1 MGIVATMFLHQFH
14 LESLGHAS
22 YLVGDESTGEAL
34 VLDPQRDVRAYFEVA
49 RDHGSRLT
57 FVIETHGH
65 NDYLSGIS
73 EIAARA
79 PGLTVLASAEGQF
92 GYEHRPVRDGEVI
105 EVGDVGFEVL
115 HTPGH
120 TPEHVSLLVRDRAV
134 GEDPAVLLSGG
145 ALLVGDV
152 ARPDLLG
159 DAAQTRESAAAMC
172 EMLQTKILE
181 LPDHVEVFPTHVSGS
196 LCGANIGARLSTT
209 IGYER
214 RTNPMLRRITSEDV
228 FVRECLD
235 LQDLPAVP
243 PYWKRM
249 RPENLAG
256 PPLLSM
262 LAEPP
267 ALDVE
272 HVAELQASG
281 AVVLDTRQ
289 PESFAGG
296 HVPGALHVGLG
307 NSFAT
312 WAGTV
317 VPDGV
322 DVVLVLDRADDLW
335 EATWQLLR
343 IGFRPPVGW
352 LSGGM
357 ADWRT
362 SGLRIAT
369 IEQLSVHEA
378 RDRAAN
384 GEVTLLDVRQPGEW
398 RTGHAEHATF
408 MTAAVLPSRL
418 HDVPRGRPVAVVCGS
433 GFRSSVVASLLVANG
448 RDAVTVVGG
457 MTAWKAAG
465 LPVVSEDGTSPRQTS
480 SS

>member
-1 MGIVATMFLHQFH
+1 MGIVAFVFLHQFH

-22 YLVGDESTGEAL
+22 YLIGDESTGEAL
-34 VLDPQRDVRAYFEVA
+34 VLDPQRDVRTYFQVA
-49 RDHGSRLT
+49 RDHGSR
-57 FVIETHGH
+57 IAYAIDTHGH

-79 PGLTVLASAEGQF
+79 PGLTLLASGEGQF
-92 GYEHRPVRDGEVI
+92 GYDHRPVKDGEVV
-105 EVGDVGFEVL
+105 EMGDVVFEVM

-120 TPEHVSLLVRDRAV
+120 TPEHVSLLVHDRAV
-134 GEDPAVLLSGG
+134 GEDPALLLSGG

-181 LPDHVEVFPTHVSGS
+181 LPDHVEVFPTHVAGS

-214 RTNPMLRRITSEDV
+214 RTNPMLRRITSEDI

-243 PYWKRM
+243 PYWTRM

-256 PPLLSM
+256 PTLLDM

-272 HVAELQASG
+272 QFAALLAKAAVA
-281 AVVLDTRQ
+281 VDTRQ

-296 HVPGALHVGLG
+296 HVPGSINVGLG
-307 NSFAT
+307 SSFST

-317 VPDGV
+317 VPDGA

-343 IGFRPPVGW
+343 IGYRSPVGW
-352 LSGGM
+352 LSGGV
-357 ADWRT
+357 AAWRT
-362 SGLRIAT
+362 SGHRIVT
-369 IEQLSVHEA
+369 LGQLSVHEA
-378 RDRAAN
+378 RDRAAK
-384 GEVTLLDVRQPGEW
+384 GELTLLDVRQPGEW
-398 RTGHAEHATF
+398 RAGHAEGATF
-408 MTAAVLPSRL
+408 LTAAELPSRL
-418 HDVPRGRPVAVVCGS
+418 DEVPPGRPIAVVCGS
-433 GFRSSVVASLLVANG
+433 GFRSSVATSLLAAEG

-457 MTAWKAAG
+457 MTAWRAAG
-465 LPVVSEDGTSPRQTS
+465 LPSVIEP
-480 SS
+480 

>member
-1 MGIVATMFLHQFH
+1 MFLHQFH

-22 YLVGDESTGEAL
+22 YLIGDESTGEAL
-34 VLDPQRDVRAYFEVA
+34 VLDPQRDVRLYFEVA
-49 RDHGSRLT
+49 REHGSR
-57 FVIETHGH
+57 IACAIDTHGH

-73 EIAARA
+73 EISARV
-79 PGLTVLASAEGQF
+79 PDLTVFASAEGKF
-92 GYEHRPVRDGEVI
+92 GYEHRSVKDGEVV
-105 EVGDVGFEVL
+105 EMGDVAFEVM

-120 TPEHVSLLVRDRAV
+120 TPEHVSLLVHDRAV
-134 GEDPAVLLSGG
+134 GEDPALLLSGG

-159 DAAQTRESAAAMC
+159 GAGQTRESAIAMC

-181 LPDHVEVFPTHVSGS
+181 LPDHVKVFPTHVAGS

-214 RTNPMLRRITSEDV
+214 RTNPMLRRITSEDI
-228 FVRECLD
+228 FVSECLD

-243 PYWKRM
+243 PYWERM
-249 RPENLAG
+249 RPENMAG
-256 PPLLSM
+256 PALLGV

-272 HVAELQASG
+272 RVAELQAKG
-281 AVVLDTRQ
+281 ALVLDTRQ

-296 HVPGALHVGLG
+296 HVPGALNVGLG
-307 NSFAT
+307 RSFST

-317 VPDGV
+317 VPEGA

-335 EATWQLLR
+335 EAAWQLLR
-343 IGFRPPVGW
+343 IGYRSPIGW

-362 SGLRIAT
+362 SGHRIAT
-369 IEQLSVHEA
+369 LGQLSVHEA
-378 RDRAAN
+378 RDRAAT
-384 GEVTLLDVRQPGEW
+384 GELTLLDVRQPGEW
-398 RTGHAEHATF
+398 REGHAEQATF
-408 MTAAVLPSRL
+408 LTAAELPARL
-418 HDVPRGRPVAVVCGS
+418 DEVPPGRPVAVVCGS
-433 GFRSSVVASLLVANG
+433 GFRSSVATSLLVAND
-448 RDAVTVVGG
+448 RDVVTVVGG
-457 MTAWKAAG
+457 MTAWKSAG
-465 LPVVSEDGTSPRQTS
+465 LPVVSEP
-480 SS
+480 

>member
-1 MGIVATMFLHQFH
+1 MFLHQFH

-22 YLVGDESTGEAL
+22 YLVGDESTGESL

-49 RDHGSRLT
+49 RDHGSRIAYA
-57 FVIETHGH
+57 IETHGH

-73 EIAARA
+73 EVAARA
-79 PGLTVLASAEGQF
+79 PGLSVLASAEGEF
-92 GYEHRPVRDGEVI
+92 GYDHRPVRHGEVI
-105 EVGDVGFEVL
+105 EVGDVAFEVL

-120 TPEHVSLLVRDRAV
+120 TPEHVSLLVHDRAV

-159 DAAQTRESAAAMC
+159 GAAQTRQSAAAMC
-172 EMLQTKILE
+172 EMLQTTILE
-181 LPDHVEVFPTHVSGS
+181 LPDHVEVFPTHVAGS

-214 RTNPMLRRITSEDV
+214 RTNPMLRRLTSEDI
-228 FVRECLD
+228 FVRECMD

-249 RPENLAG
+249 RARNLAG
-256 PPLLSM
+256 PALLGT

-267 ALDVE
+267 ALDVAQ
-272 HVAELQASG
+272 VAELQAGG
-281 AVVLDTRQ
+281 AVVLDARQ

-296 HVPGALHVGLG
+296 HVPGALNVGLG
-307 NSFAT
+307 SSFST

-317 VPDGV
+317 VPEGV
-322 DVVLVLDRADDLW
+322 DVVLVLDRAGDLW

-343 IGFRPPVGW
+343 IGYPAPVGW
-352 LSGGM
+352 LAEGM
-357 ADWRT
+357 AGWRT
-362 SGLRIAT
+362 SGNRMVTLG
-369 IEQLSVHEA
+369 QLSVHEA
-378 RDRAAN
+378 RDRVAS

-398 RTGHAEHATF
+398 REGHAEDATF
-408 MTAAVLPSRL
+408 LTAAELPSRL
-418 HDVPRGRPVAVVCGS
+418 DEVPRDRPVALICGS
-433 GFRSSVVASLLVANG
+433 GFRSSVATSLLVAEG
-448 RDAVTVVGG
+448 LDAITVVGG

-465 LPVVSEDGTSPRQTS
+465 LPFVPEP
-480 SS
+480 

>member
-1 MGIVATMFLHQFH
+1 MFLHQFH

-34 VLDPQRDVRAYFEVA
+34 VLDPQRDVRGYFQVA
-49 RDHGSRLT
+49 RDHGSRIA
-57 FVIETHGH
+57 FVIDTHGH

-79 PGLTVLASAEGQF
+79 PGLTVLASAEGKF
-92 GYEHRPVRDGEVI
+92 GYEHRPVRHGEVI

-134 GEDPAVLLSGG
+134 GDDPAMLLSGG

-214 RTNPMLRRITSEDV
+214 RTNPMLRRLTSEDV
-228 FVRECLD
+228 FVRECMD

-249 RPENLAG
+249 RPENMAG
-256 PPLLSM
+256 PALLGM

-272 HVAELQASG
+272 QVADQQAKG

-296 HVPGALHVGLG
+296 HVPGALNVGLG
-307 NSFAT
+307 SSFST

-317 VPDGV
+317 VPDGA
-322 DVVLVLDRADDLW
+322 DVVLVLDRGDDLW

-343 IGFRPPVGW
+343 IGYPSPVGW
-352 LSGGM
+352 LSGGI

-362 SGLRIAT
+362 SGHRIAT
-369 IEQLSVHEA
+369 LGQLSVHEA

-384 GEVTLLDVRQPGEW
+384 GQVTLLDVRQPGEW
-398 RTGHAEHATF
+398 RGGHAEEAMF
-408 MTAAVLPSRL
+408 LSAAELPARL
-418 HDVPRGRPVAVVCGS
+418 DEVPPGRTVAVVCGS
-433 GFRSSVVASLLVANG
+433 GFRSSVATSLLVANG

-465 LPVVSEDGTSPRQTS
+465 IPVVASKGD
-480 SS
+480 

>member
-1 MGIVATMFLHQFH
+1 MVAFVFLHQFH

-22 YLVGDESTGEAL
+22 YLIGDEATGEAL
-34 VLDPQRDVRAYFEVA
+34 VLDPQRDVRSYFEVA
-49 RDHGSRLT
+49 RDHGSRIAY
-57 FVIETHGH
+57 VIDTHGH

-79 PGLTVLASAEGQF
+79 PGLTVLASAEGKF
-92 GYEHRPVRDGEVI
+92 GYEHRRVNDGEVV
-105 EVGDVGFEVL
+105 EMGDVAFEMM

-120 TPEHVSLLVRDRAV
+120 TPEHMSLLVHDRAV

-159 DAAQTRESAAAMC
+159 GAAQTRESAAAMC
-172 EMLQTKILE
+172 EMLQTKILQ
-181 LPDHVEVFPTHVSGS
+181 LPDHVEVFPTHVAGS

-214 RTNPMLRRITSEDV
+214 RTNPMLRRITSEDI

-243 PYWKRM
+243 PYWTRM

-256 PPLLSM
+256 PALLGT

-267 ALDVE
+267 ALDVAQ
-272 HVAELQASG
+272 VAELQSKG

-296 HVPGALHVGLG
+296 HVPEALNVGLG
-307 NSFAT
+307 SSFST

-317 VPDGV
+317 VPDGA

-343 IGFRPPVGW
+343 IGYRPPLGW

-357 ADWRT
+357 AEWRT
-362 SGLRIAT
+362 SGNRIAT
-369 IEQLSVHEA
+369 LAQLSVHEA
-378 RDRAAN
+378 RDRAAH

-398 RTGHAEHATF
+398 RGGHAETATF
-408 MTAAVLPSRL
+408 LTAAELPARL
-418 HDVPRGRPVAVVCGS
+418 GEVPPGRPVAVVCGS
-433 GFRSSVVASLLVANG
+433 GFRSSVATSLLVANG

-465 LPVVSEDGTSPRQTS
+465 LPVVPEPVG
-480 SS
+480 

>member
-1 MGIVATMFLHQFH
+1 MVAFVFLHQFH

-22 YLVGDESTGEAL
+22 YLIGDEATGEAL
-34 VLDPQRDVRAYFEVA
+34 VLDPQRDVRSYFEVA
-49 RDHGSRLT
+49 RVHGSRIAY
-57 FVIETHGH
+57 VIDTHGH

-79 PGLTVLASAEGQF
+79 PGLTVLASAEGKF
-92 GYEHRPVRDGEVI
+92 GYEHRRVNDGEVV
-105 EVGDVGFEVL
+105 EMGDVAFEMM

-120 TPEHVSLLVRDRAV
+120 TPEHMSLLVHDRAV
-134 GEDPAVLLSGG
+134 GEHPAVLLSGG

-159 DAAQTRESAAAMC
+159 GAAQTRESAAAMC
-172 EMLQTKILE
+172 EMLQTKILQ
-181 LPDHVEVFPTHVSGS
+181 LPDHVEVFPTHVAGS

-214 RTNPMLRRITSEDV
+214 RTNPMLRRITSEDI

-243 PYWKRM
+243 PYWIRM
-249 RPENLAG
+249 RPENLSG
-256 PPLLSM
+256 PALLGT

-272 HVAELQASG
+272 QVAELQSEG

-296 HVPGALHVGLG
+296 HVPEALNVGLG
-307 NSFAT
+307 SSFST

-317 VPDGV
+317 VPDGA

-343 IGFRPPVGW
+343 IGYRTPLGW

-362 SGLRIAT
+362 SGNRIAT
-369 IEQLSVHEA
+369 LAQLSVHEA
-378 RDRAAN
+378 RDRAAH
-384 GEVTLLDVRQPGEW
+384 GQVTLLDVRQPGEW
-398 RTGHAEHATF
+398 RGGHAETATF
-408 MTAAVLPSRL
+408 LTAAELPARL
-418 HDVPRGRPVAVVCGS
+418 DEVPPGRPVAVVCGS
-433 GFRSSVVASLLVANG
+433 GFRSSVATSLLVANG

-465 LPVVSEDGTSPRQTS
+465 LPVVQEPMD
-480 SS
+480 

>member
-1 MGIVATMFLHQFH
+1 MGIVDPMFLHQFH

-22 YLVGDESTGEAL
+22 YLVGDESTGESL

-49 RDHGSRLT
+49 RDHGSRIAYA
-57 FVIETHGH
+57 IETHGH

-73 EIAARA
+73 EVAARA
-79 PGLTVLASAEGQF
+79 PGLSVLASAEGEF
-92 GYEHRPVRDGEVI
+92 GYDHRPVRHGEVI
-105 EVGDVGFEVL
+105 EVGDVAFEVL

-120 TPEHVSLLVRDRAV
+120 TPEHVSLLVHDRAV

-159 DAAQTRESAAAMC
+159 GAAQTRQSAAAMC
-172 EMLQTKILE
+172 EMLQTTILE
-181 LPDHVEVFPTHVSGS
+181 LPDHVEVFPTHVAGS

-214 RTNPMLRRITSEDV
+214 RTNPMLRRLTSEDI
-228 FVRECLD
+228 FVRECMD

-249 RPENLAG
+249 RARNLAG
-256 PPLLSM
+256 PALLGT

-267 ALDVE
+267 ALDVAQ
-272 HVAELQASG
+272 VAELQAGG
-281 AVVLDTRQ
+281 AVVLDARQ

-296 HVPGALHVGLG
+296 HVPGALNVGLG
-307 NSFAT
+307 SSFST

-317 VPDGV
+317 VPEGV
-322 DVVLVLDRADDLW
+322 DVVLVLDRAGDLW

-343 IGFRPPVGW
+343 IGYPAPVGW
-352 LSGGM
+352 LGEGM
-357 ADWRT
+357 AGWRT
-362 SGLRIAT
+362 SGNRMVTLG
-369 IEQLSVHEA
+369 QLSVHEA
-378 RDRAAN
+378 RDRVAS

-398 RTGHAEHATF
+398 REGHAEDATF
-408 MTAAVLPSRL
+408 LTAAELPSRL
-418 HDVPRGRPVAVVCGS
+418 GDVTRDRPVAVICGS
-433 GFRSSVVASLLVANG
+433 GFRSSVATSLLVAEG
-448 RDAVTVVGG
+448 LDAITVVGG

-465 LPVVSEDGTSPRQTS
+465 LPFVPEP
-480 SS
+480 